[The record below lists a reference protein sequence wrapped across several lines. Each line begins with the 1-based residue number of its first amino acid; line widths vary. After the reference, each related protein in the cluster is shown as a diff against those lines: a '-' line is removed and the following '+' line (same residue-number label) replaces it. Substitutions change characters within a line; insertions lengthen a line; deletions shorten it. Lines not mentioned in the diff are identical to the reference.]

1 MFYILAY
8 LQKPKTDFPVFPGDC
23 EWSSH
28 HHLQLLVSILT
39 EHHLSTP
46 YHMLKNA
53 GSKVSTISDNS
64 SNRKVLE
71 GEGEGEEKL
80 QFYMYLLRNLIRNL
94 GPAALLRC
102 GKM

>member
-71 GEGEGEEKL
+71 GEGEEKL